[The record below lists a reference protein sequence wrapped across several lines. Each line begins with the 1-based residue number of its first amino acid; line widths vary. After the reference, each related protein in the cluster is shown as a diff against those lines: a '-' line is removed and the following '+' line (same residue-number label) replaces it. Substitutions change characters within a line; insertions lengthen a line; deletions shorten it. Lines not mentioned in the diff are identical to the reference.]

1 MSVALLPGR
10 FQPFHRGHVAIAQAI
25 VTDGHELIVMIGS
38 AQEEVTWENP
48 FSASERREMVSAGLT
63 EANLE
68 TTEIVEIE
76 YVNDNS
82 RWVSH

>member
-10 FQPFHRGHVAIAQAI
+10 FQPFHRGHVAIAQAV

-48 FSASERREMVSAGLT
+48 F
-63 EANLE
+63 
-68 TTEIVEIE
+68 
-76 YVNDNS
+76 
-82 RWVSH
+82 